1 MRREDVLKVDELKA
15 ELVGAFRDFERRLT
29 GVFGELVY
37 AVDTVVD
44 RHNGME
50 ARLEVVE
57 RELTTTSAQH
67 DTIARQLAT
76 VSERL
81 LALERLQGEH

>member
-1 MRREDVLKVDELKA
+1 MKREDVLKVDELKT
-15 ELVGAFRDFERRLT
+15 ELSSAFRDFERRLT

-44 RHNGME
+44 RYNDLE
-50 ARLEVVE
+50 RRQAQTEQRLD
-57 RELTTTSAQH
+57 L
-67 DTIARQLAT
+67 

-81 LALERLQGEH
+81 LVLERLRGEH

>member
-1 MRREDVLKVDELKA
+1 MLKREDVLKVDALKT
-15 ELVGAFRDFERRLT
+15 ELVDAFREFERRLT

-44 RHNGME
+44 RYNEMDAKHEAQHAQLE
-50 ARLEVVE
+50 ARLT
-57 RELTTTSAQH
+57 L
-67 DTIARQLAT
+67 

-81 LALERLQGEH
+81 LVLERLRGEH